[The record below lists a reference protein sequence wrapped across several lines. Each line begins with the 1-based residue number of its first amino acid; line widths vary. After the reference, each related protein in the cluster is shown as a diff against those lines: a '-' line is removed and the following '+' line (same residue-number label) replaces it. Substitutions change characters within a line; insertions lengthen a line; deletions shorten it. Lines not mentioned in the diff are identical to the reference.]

1 MVEYDRT
8 QERDALASTPLKIC
22 VAGIGGAGLNVID
35 RITLDRIV
43 DATLVSMHTDV
54 RVLSHAMAP
63 HKIQLGSDLM
73 RGIGSGGDPELGRE
87 AAEASR
93 ETIRSIVQGH
103 DMVFICVG
111 LGGGTASG
119 AAPVVA
125 EIAKE
130 CGALV
135 FVFATMPFSFEGRR
149 RLLQAEVAL
158 EEIQKNTDALILF
171 ENNRMGELTLPK
183 EGIQKAFSQADQLIG
198 HSVRA
203 IATMVT
209 RPGIIQL
216 SLSDLIEALR
226 SPNTRCLFGFG
237 EGKGTNR
244 VTDAL
249 KRALKSPLVNQGQL
263 LAQSRNLLV
272 HVSGGESLTLA
283 EVEMLMKQLGKCV
296 PDQTQILFG
305 VSTTP
310 NLGDSVSVTLISSLS
325 AQQMLTDPAVS
336 TMDVETT
343 PVAVAPP
350 TVKRAAPAPAPIVT
364 INPPAAVAPALEP
377 VPVPAPTPAPVAAAP
392 APVTPPPAPAPIAEA
407 EEPLFP
413 ALQNEL
419 QLPIAQA
426 ANGHGPTALQKP
438 APGQPAK
445 PAKAARA
452 VATPA
457 PAPEPEAPVVEPAPV
472 AKVPE
477 PPAPEV
483 KSDPPVEQLPAAT
496 QDDEEESEP
505 VVLSKPSIF
514 ALDDESTDEE
524 FEEEPEEE
532 DQGPPV
538 DQEKVASLPVRLS
551 TVAAKATPAPEP
563 EPPRARQPKASP
575 HTEPALVGAGKS
587 TPQAQASL
595 NLHQDEV
602 TRFKGTE
609 KTIVE
614 GEDLD
619 VPTWMRLKQRV
630 RQQ

>member
-8 QERDALASTPLKIC
+8 QERDAVASAPLKIC
-22 VAGIGGAGLNVID
+22 VAGIGGAGLNVLD

-54 RVLSHAMAP
+54 RVLSHAMTP
-63 HKIQLGSDLM
+63 HKIQLGAEQM

-87 AAEASR
+87 AAIASR
-93 ETIRSIVQGH
+93 ETIKAIVQGH
-103 DMVFICVG
+103 DMVFLCAG

-119 AAPVVA
+119 ATPVVA

-149 RLLQAEVAL
+149 RLVQAEIAL
-158 EEIQKNTDALILF
+158 EEVQKYADALILF

-216 SLSDLIEALR
+216 GLSDLMTALR

-237 EGKGTNR
+237 EGKGSNR

-263 LAQSRNLLV
+263 LAQARNLLV
-272 HVSGGESLTLA
+272 HVAGGESLTLA
-283 EVEMLMKQLGKCV
+283 EVETLMKQLGKCV

-310 NLGDSVSVTLISSLS
+310 ALGDSLAVTLISSLS
-325 AQQMLTDPAVS
+325 AQQMLAD
-336 TMDVETT
+336 
-343 PVAVAPP
+343 PP
-350 TVKRAAPAPAPIVT
+350 TAVNLETIISPPVVTRRA
-364 INPPAAVAPALEP
+364 AAVAPA
-377 VPVPAPTPAPVAAAP
+377 PVPAPAPAQAAPEPEPAPVVAKQP
-392 APVTPPPAPAPIAEA
+392 APMPVPVAPPLESILPQ
-407 EEPLFP
+407 LRD
-413 ALQNEL
+413 EL
-419 QLPIAQA
+419 ELPIMLHS
-426 ANGHGPTALQKP
+426 NGHAPTP
-438 APGQPAK
+438 
-445 PAKAARA
+445 
-452 VATPA
+452 PA
-457 PAPEPEAPVVEPAPV
+457 PAPEPAPVVAEAPRPAPVKAPREPVAKKAEPAPV
-472 AKVPE
+472 
-477 PPAPEV
+477 PAPAPVAAPAPLSEA
-483 KSDPPVEQLPAAT
+483 KAPTPPVERSVPETQGMETHAAA
-496 QDDEEESEP
+496 QRAAAEAEASAIGEEESIFELDESDEEDGGFENEVEEEP
-505 VVLSKPSIF
+505 VV
-514 ALDDESTDEE
+514 AEE
-524 FEEEPEEE
+524 H
-532 DQGPPV
+532 V
-538 DQEKVASLPVRLS
+538 VSLPVRIA
-551 TVAAKATPAPEP
+551 TAPAKVQQPDPEP
-563 EPPRARQPKASP
+563 RVRQPKPVAHP
-575 HTEPALVGAGKS
+575 EPAMAGAAAKG
-587 TPQAQASL
+587 TPGAQPSL
-595 NLHQDEV
+595 NLHQEEV

-619 VPTWMRLKQRV
+619 VPTWMRMKQRT
-630 RQQ
+630 R